1 MSKLIINGG
10 VPLQGELRASGAKN
24 AVLPILAATLLADEP
39 MTLCNVPHLQDVTT
53 TMELLGRMGV
63 DLVVDERMNIQ
74 IDPRTIQTF
83 QAPYE
88 LVRTMRASIL
98 VLGPLVARFGQAEVS
113 LPGGCA
119 IGSRPVNL
127 HIKGLEAMGAD
138 IRVENGYIR
147 ARADRLK
154 GAHIVLDLV
163 TVTGTENLLM
173 AAALAQGTTV
183 LENAAREPE
192 VVDLADC
199 LIAMGAQIE
208 GAGTDTI
215 VIEGVERLHGAHYQ
229 VLPDRIETGTYLLAG
244 AITGGRVKVKDTR
257 PDILEAVLLKMEE
270 AGIWVNTGPDWIE
283 VDMNGKRPK
292 AVRIRTAPYPAFP
305 TDMQAQF
312 MALNAIAEGTGM
324 IIETVFENRFM
335 HVQELQ
341 RMGACIELEG
351 NTAVSMG
358 VPRLTGAPVMA
369 TDLRASASL
378 ILAALVAE
386 GDTVVDRIYHI
397 DRGYDCIEEKLSHL
411 GARIRRTPGS
421 SAMSAPLT
429 IALSK
434 GRIFKETLPLL
445 AAAGI
450 VPIDDPDTSRKLILD
465 THQADVKL
473 VIIRATDVPTYVQY
487 GAADMGV
494 AGKDVLLEHGGEGL
508 YEPLDLNI
516 ARCRLMVAGHPGQP
530 PRLSRPRVA
539 TKYANTTRRWFA
551 DQGRQVEVIKLYGSM
566 ELAPLVGLADYIVD
580 VVDTGNTLK
589 ANGLAPLEHI
599 ADISSR
605 LVINKAAM
613 KMKHARIK
621 AIMARMAA
629 AVSV

>member
-10 VPLQGELRASGAKN
+10 IPLQGELRASGAKN
-24 AVLPILAATLLADEP
+24 AVLPILAATLLADTP
-39 MTLCNVPHLQDVTT
+39 MTIRNVPHLQDVTT

-74 IDPRTIQTF
+74 VDPRSIHTF

-138 IRVENGYIR
+138 IKVENGYIR

-154 GAHIVLDLV
+154 GARIVLDLV

-173 AAALAQGTTV
+173 AAALAQGTTII
-183 LENAAREPE
+183 ENAAREPE

-199 LIAMGAQIE
+199 LNAMGAQIE

-215 VIEGVERLHGAHYQ
+215 IIEGVERLDGTGYQ

-257 PDILEAVLLKMEE
+257 PDTLEAVLLKMEE
-270 AGIWVNTGPDWIE
+270 AGAQVNTGPDWIE
-283 VDMNGKRPK
+283 VDMAGRRPK

-312 MALNAIAEGTGM
+312 VALNAVADGVGM
-324 IIETVFENRFM
+324 ITETVFENRFM
-335 HVQELQ
+335 HINELQ
-341 RMGACIELEG
+341 RMGAQIELEG
-351 NTAVSMG
+351 NTAITIG
-358 VPRLTGAPVMA
+358 VPHLTGAPVMA

-386 GDTVVDRIYHI
+386 GDTILDRIYHI
-397 DRGYDCIEEKLSHL
+397 DRGYDCIEEKLSNL
-411 GARIRRTPGS
+411 GARIRRTPS
-421 SAMSAPLT
+421 
-429 IALSK
+429 
-434 GRIFKETLPLL
+434 
-445 AAAGI
+445 
-450 VPIDDPDTSRKLILD
+450 
-465 THQADVKL
+465 
-473 VIIRATDVPTYVQY
+473 
-487 GAADMGV
+487 
-494 AGKDVLLEHGGEGL
+494 
-508 YEPLDLNI
+508 
-516 ARCRLMVAGHPGQP
+516 
-530 PRLSRPRVA
+530 
-539 TKYANTTRRWFA
+539 
-551 DQGRQVEVIKLYGSM
+551 
-566 ELAPLVGLADYIVD
+566 
-580 VVDTGNTLK
+580 
-589 ANGLAPLEHI
+589 
-599 ADISSR
+599 
-605 LVINKAAM
+605 
-613 KMKHARIK
+613 
-621 AIMARMAA
+621 
-629 AVSV
+629 